1 IKEIPAGR
9 KVKITI
15 DYKDGN
21 PVEMEKE
28 ITVENKANIIKELNT
43 VLRKG
48 IEDGNIPEIKI
59 TAVDE
64 FGNSKDSKVDY
75 TESYQLKVLITGERA
90 GKKFVKVSADKANA
104 TVTIKVM
111 NNGQEVSS
119 ASATVTAPNTF
130 VKVKFANGYALK
142 SGDELVIS
150 GTATENGKTYT
161 SNPFKM
167 DIK

>member
-1 IKEIPAGR
+1 
-9 KVKITI
+9 
-15 DYKDGN
+15 
-21 PVEMEKE
+21 MEKE
-28 ITVENKANIIKELNT
+28 ITVENRQNIIKELNT

-48 IEDGNIPEIKI
+48 IEEGNIPEIKI

-64 FGNSKDSKVDY
+64 FGNSQDSVVDY
-75 TESYQLKVLITGERA
+75 TESYQLNVLITGERA
-90 GKKFVKVSADKANA
+90 GKKFVKVSADRANA

-119 ASATVTAPNTF
+119 ASATVMTPNEF
-130 VKVKFANGYALK
+130 VKLTFANSYKLK

-161 SNPFKM
+161 SNPYERAVK
-167 DIK
+167 